1 MNDLQIDYFMA
12 VATNLS
18 FTKTSEELFVSQ
30 PAISRQIAQL
40 EKELGARLFIR
51 NNQKTELTEA
61 GKLYFD
67 LFSRYKADLINT
79 KVEVDRIL
87 GKKSGIMRVGFLEG
101 WDLFGIIPPMMK
113 RFGEIYPDIEVVI
126 NCCGIKE
133 LTTSLLNGN
142 MDIIVTMNNTV
153 NMNRE
158 FSCTDVASIGK
169 IVIYSAEHPLAG
181 EKELTLKDFS
191 KEVFIAPYEI
201 VDDLVIDS
209 IASYTRPFGFI
220 PRLRFVKNH
229 ESMITCVRNNM
240 GVAIADEWV
249 WARGAADLR
258 WIPFNARDIISI
270 ARMAARKSEPVQ
282 VMERILREVIAEQ
295 ESSKTEAETI
305 EKHDL

>member
-30 PAISRQIAQL
+30 PAISRQISQL
-40 EKELGARLFIR
+40 EKELGVRLFIR

-61 GKLYFD
+61 GRLYYD
-67 LFSRYKADLINT
+67 LFSRYKADLIT
-79 KVEVDRIL
+79 TRMEVDRIL
-87 GKKSGIMRVGFLEG
+87 GRKRGVIRVGFLEG
-101 WDLFGIIPPMMK
+101 WDLFGIIPPMIE
-113 RFGEIYPDIEVVI
+113 RFNRDYPDIEVVI
-126 NCCGIKE
+126 HCCGVKE
-133 LTTSLLNGN
+133 LTTSLLNGS

-158 FSCTDVASIGK
+158 FVCTDAASISK
-169 IVIYSAEHPLAG
+169 ILIFSANHPLA
-181 EKELTLKDFS
+181 EESNLTLRNFE

-209 IASYTRPFGFI
+209 ISSYTRPFGFI
-220 PRLRFVKNH
+220 PKLRFVKNH

-240 GVAIADEWV
+240 GVAIADTWV
-249 WARGAADLR
+249 WAKGAADLR

-270 ARMAARKSEPVQ
+270 ARMSARESEPVLI
-282 VMERILREVIAEQ
+282 MEKILSDVIYEQ
-295 ESSKTEAETI
+295 ESSQK
-305 EKHDL
+305 